1 MVKTSWGRP
10 WDEHDAATLLQALEV
25 HQAELEVQN
34 GELRAANEEL
44 NRTIES
50 LAIAFERFRALYE
63 HAPTPYVTVE
73 VAGTIVDV
81 NRAAEAMFAT
91 PRERLL
97 GGTIDVF
104 IDDAGRGRFRTFL
117 ETVFVDGRGR
127 ASDVLVRA
135 ESARVDTL
143 IDAVVLRA
151 HPHDAPRCVLAFVDI
166 TARKRAENARR
177 QAQDEML
184 AIVSHDLRGPI
195 NAIGL
200 ACDALSSGL
209 GPEDHRICVDAIGRA
224 AARCERLIKDLLG
237 VAHLESG
244 RMSISPGHFDMSDLI
259 GRVCIDHAAAVAAI
273 GSSLTAWG
281 VDHPHPMVGDQD
293 RLHQALSNL
302 ISNAL
307 VHARGAAISIGI
319 MARGDQVV
327 IIVSDDGPGIDREE
341 LPFVFERYRQG
352 ARHHGGAGLGLAI
365 VTGVILAHHGTVNV
379 TSERGHGVRFEI
391 VLPRRGMV
399 DASGDVMSTE
409 MTGESHPS
417 LIKQVY
423 SRRDELTVALTHVAK
438 DDAATRAEIETALGS
453 LVPMLTGDNEHL
465 PDMVSRDLVRWLDV
479 NKRVSVTAEAPL
491 TAKPVDAAPAAP
503 VSVASAP
510 VAVDAAS
517 APAKPVVTVTP
528 GSSS

>member
-1 MVKTSWGRP
+1 
-10 WDEHDAATLLQALEV
+10 
-25 HQAELEVQN
+25 
-34 GELRAANEEL
+34 
-44 NRTIES
+44 
-50 LAIAFERFRALYE
+50 
-63 HAPTPYVTVE
+63 
-73 VAGTIVDV
+73 
-81 NRAAEAMFAT
+81 
-91 PRERLL
+91 
-97 GGTIDVF
+97 
-104 IDDAGRGRFRTFL
+104 
-117 ETVFVDGRGR
+117 
-127 ASDVLVRA
+127 
-135 ESARVDTL
+135 
-143 IDAVVLRA
+143 
-151 HPHDAPRCVLAFVDI
+151 
-166 TARKRAENARR
+166 
-177 QAQDEML
+177 
-184 AIVSHDLRGPI
+184 
-195 NAIGL
+195 
-200 ACDALSSGL
+200 
-209 GPEDHRICVDAIGRA
+209 
-224 AARCERLIKDLLG
+224 
-237 VAHLESG
+237 
-244 RMSISPGHFDMSDLI
+244 
-259 GRVCIDHAAAVAAI
+259 
-273 GSSLTAWG
+273 
-281 VDHPHPMVGDQD
+281 MVGDQD

-365 VTGVILAHHGTVNV
+365 VKGVILAHHGTVNV

-399 DASGDVMSTE
+399 DATGDVMSTE

-423 SRRDELTVALTHVAK
+423 SRRDELTLALTHVAK

-479 NKRVSVTAEAPL
+479 NKRVGVTAEAPL